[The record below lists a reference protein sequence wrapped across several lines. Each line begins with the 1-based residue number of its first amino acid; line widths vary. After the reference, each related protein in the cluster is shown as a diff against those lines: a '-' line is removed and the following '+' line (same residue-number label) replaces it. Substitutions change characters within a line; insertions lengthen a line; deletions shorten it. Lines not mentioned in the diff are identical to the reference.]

1 MSPLQ
6 GVLRPFSDI
15 CHSIYVIQVAP
26 DSVRDPPRRLNN
38 CMFGL
43 QTAFFHLKY
52 QGNWVH
58 MKDFFI
64 PFHMRYS
71 SLLSDKQGPDL
82 RYLRR
87 AIRKGRDFSD
97 SGILVQIA
105 DVLMNF
111 VVKTKLWNFMR
122 TTIIWLFSGSW
133 IFGLF
138 AKKMV
143 LQVNFGLEFGVCCLC
158 SIFQPFHSCS
168 YSFIHHFSH
177 METRWQKMEIPSAF
191 YKAKWIFGLLAL
203 RMALKVN
210 SDHKFKI
217 YGLCFLC

>member
-1 MSPLQ
+1 MGKKCQ
-6 GVLRPFSDI
+6 FWVFDIVLNSGHQQPNLR
-15 CHSIYVIQVAP
+15 
-26 DSVRDPPRRLNN
+26 
-38 CMFGL
+38 
-43 QTAFFHLKY
+43 Y
-52 QGNWVH
+52 Q
-58 MKDFFI
+58 
-64 PFHMRYS
+64 
-71 SLLSDKQGPDL
+71 QGPDL

-191 YKAKWIFGLLAL
+191 YKANGFLAFWPWEWPWRSIL
-203 RMALKVN
+203 TTNLKYMAFV
-210 SDHKFKI
+210 S
-217 YGLCFLC
+217 YVSMV